1 MSEEIEGQE
10 ENLPSEDPK
19 SKPEQSQEGD
29 ATEPSGSS
37 EEAGAVHQEGEDS
50 AEENGSAPED
60 MEQVIRIKGM
70 YNEYFLDY
78 ASYVILER
86 AVPHLHDGLKPVQR
100 RILHSLREMDDG
112 RFHKV
117 ANAIGNTM
125 KFHPHGDASIGDAM
139 VQIGQRELALDCQ
152 GNWGNI
158 LTGDRAAAPR
168 YIETRLSAFAKEAL
182 FNAKTTNWLATYD
195 GRNQEP
201 ETLPVKFPLLLQ
213 QGAEGIAV
221 GLACKMLPHNFNEL
235 IDGAVAHLKGRSF
248 KLLPDFPTGGEADC
262 EQYNDG
268 LRGGRIRVR
277 AKLRKEDNKTLIVE
291 ELPYGVTTTSLIE
304 SILKANEKGKIKVKR
319 VEDNTASVVEVMIHL
334 ANGVSP
340 DRTIDALFAFT
351 DCEVRIAPNACVIED
366 DKPAFLGVKEILRR
380 STNRT
385 KMLLGRELEIR
396 LAELREAWHFASL
409 EKIFIEKRIYR
420 DIEECETWEAILE
433 AIHAGLKPHIQHL
446 IRPVTDE
453 DVTRL
458 TEIRIKRI
466 SKFDS
471 EKADRRIANMEAE
484 IEEVENHLAH
494 LTDYTI
500 EWFRQLKKKFG
511 KGRERKTILKTFGTI
526 DSAKVA
532 VANHK
537 LYADYAEGFVGIGM
551 PRGEGEYIC
560 DCSDIA
566 DVIVFRKDGTM
577 QVSKVS
583 PKAFF
588 GKDILHVGVW
598 KRGDERTTYNMIYRD
613 GKKSGGGRTFV
624 KRFHVTS
631 MTRDKI
637 YPLTK
642 GTPGSQ
648 MLWFSHNPN
657 GEAEQVTVH
666 LSRVQRLKS
675 LKVDVDFAEVAI
687 KGRGAAGNTV
697 TKHPVTG
704 KVDLKS
710 AGTSTLGARKV
721 WFDGAVRRLNSE
733 GRGRLLGAF
742 GPEDR
747 ILVVME
753 SGAYELVKPE
763 LSVHFPDDMMHLDKW
778 HSDRALTAVHRDGEK
793 KAVYVKR
800 FHAESSSKMVSFI
813 GEEEGSAL
821 LLFTDHGAPVI
832 KCKAKDLGEQRFSL
846 AEFIAVK
853 GVKARGKRLSLDPR
867 AKVVLEDTPDPNLEA
882 EAIATDVADTESA
895 AQASEVSPVQG
906 EKVAAGPVNS
916 PVKSDEGENAEALSQ
931 EKSTGTPS
939 EGDGGEVQSS
949 LF

>member
-1 MSEEIEGQE
+1 MIE
-10 ENLPSEDPK
+10 ENQEHDEHEDLPKDP
-19 SKPEQSQEGD
+19 E
-29 ATEPSGSS
+29 AVSS
-37 EEAGAVHQEGEDS
+37 EGGEEDDGSGA
-50 AEENGSAPED
+50 D

-100 RILHSLREMDDG
+100 RILHSLKEMDDG

-182 FNAKTTNWLATYD
+182 FNPKTTHWLATYD

-221 GLACKMLPHNFNEL
+221 GLACKMLPHNFNEI
-235 IDGAVAHLKGRSF
+235 IDGSVAYLKGRSF

-268 LRGGRIRVR
+268 LRGGRVRVR
-277 AKLRKEDNKTLIVE
+277 AKLRKEDNKTLVVE
-291 ELPYGVTTTSLIE
+291 EVPYGVTTTSLIE
-304 SILKANEKGKIKVKR
+304 SILKANDKGKIKVKR
-319 VEDNTASVVEVMIHL
+319 VEDNTANKVEVVIHL
-334 ANGVSP
+334 TNGVSP

-366 DKPAFLGVKEILRR
+366 DRPVFLGVKEILKR
-380 STNRT
+380 STDRT
-385 KMLLGRELEIR
+385 RVLLGRELEIR
-396 LAELREAWHFASL
+396 LGELQESWHFASL

-420 DIEECETWEAILE
+420 DIEECETWEAILQ
-433 AIHAGLKPHIQHL
+433 AIHSGLEPHIKHL

-471 EKADRRIANMEAE
+471 EKADQRIANLEVE
-484 IEEVENHLAH
+484 IEEVKNHLAH
-494 LTDYTI
+494 LTDYTV
-500 EWFRQLKKKFG
+500 EWYRQLKKKFG
-511 KGRERKTILKTFGTI
+511 KGRERKTVLKAFGTI

-537 LYADYAEGFVGIGM
+537 LHADLKEGFVGIGM
-551 PRGEGEYIC
+551 PRGEGDYIC

-566 DVIVFRKDGTM
+566 DIIVFRKDGTM
-577 QVSKVS
+577 QVSKVTS
-583 PKAFF
+583 KAFF

-613 GKKSGGGRTFV
+613 GKKSGGGRTMA
-624 KRFHVTS
+624 KRFNVTS
-631 MTRDKI
+631 MTRDKV

-648 MLWFSHNPN
+648 VLWFSANPN

-666 LSRVQRLKS
+666 LSRMPRLKS
-675 LKVDVDFAEVAI
+675 LKVDVDFSEISI
-687 KGRGAAGNTV
+687 KGRGAGGNTV
-697 TKHPVTG
+697 TKYTVTG

-710 AGTSTLGARKV
+710 AGSSTLGARKV
-721 WFDGAVRRLNSE
+721 WFDESVRRLNGE

-742 GPEDR
+742 GPDDR
-747 ILVVME
+747 LIVVME
-753 SGAYELVKPE
+753 SGAYELLKPE
-763 LSVHFPDDMMHLDKW
+763 MSVHFPEDMMFLDKW
-778 HSDRALTAVHRDGEK
+778 HRDRPLTAVHLDGEK
-793 KAVYVKR
+793 KSVYVKR
-800 FHAESSSKMVSFI
+800 FMAESSTKMVSFI
-813 GEEEGSAL
+813 GEEEGSRM
-821 LLFTDHGAPVI
+821 LLFTDHGAPII

-846 AEFIAVK
+846 NEFIAVK
-853 GVKARGKRLSLDPR
+853 GVKARGKRLSLDSR
-867 AKVVLEDTPDPNLEA
+867 AKVILEDTPDPNLELPSA
-882 EAIATDVADTESA
+882 SEPVNAQEPPSPSGESA
-895 AQASEVSPVQG
+895 APKKGASSPESDSG
-906 EKVAAGPVNS
+906 S
-916 PVKSDEGENAEALSQ
+916 PAEGEAQ
-931 EKSTGTPS
+931 ST
-939 EGDGGEVQSS
+939 

>member
-1 MSEEIEGQE
+1 MIE
-10 ENLPSEDPK
+10 ENQDHEEQDDQDLPQDP
-19 SKPEQSQEGD
+19 EGESTAD
-29 ATEPSGSS
+29 ETDGGGDDG
-37 EEAGAVHQEGEDS
+37 AGA
-50 AEENGSAPED
+50 D

-100 RILHSLREMDDG
+100 RILHSLKEMDDG

-125 KFHPHGDASIGDAM
+125 KYHPHGDASIGDAM

-168 YIETRLSAFAKEAL
+168 YIETRLSPFAKEAL
-182 FNAKTTNWLATYD
+182 FNAKTTNWLASYD

-235 IDGAVAHLKGRSF
+235 IDGSVSYLKGRSF

-268 LRGGRIRVR
+268 LRGGRVRVR

-291 ELPYGVTTTSLIE
+291 EVPYGVTTTSLIE
-304 SILKANEKGKIKVKR
+304 SILKANDKGKIKVKR
-319 VEDNTASVVEVMIHL
+319 VEDNTADKVEVVIHL
-334 ANGVSP
+334 TNGVSP

-366 DKPAFLGVKEILRR
+366 DKPVFLGVKEILKR
-380 STNRT
+380 SADRT
-385 KMLLGRELEIR
+385 RMLLGRELEIR
-396 LAELREAWHFASL
+396 LGELQESWHFASL
-409 EKIFIEKRIYR
+409 EKIFIENRIYR
-420 DIEECETWEAILE
+420 DIEECETWEAILQ
-433 AIHAGLKPHIQHL
+433 AIHTGLEPHIQHL

-471 EKADRRIANMEAE
+471 EKADQRIANL
-484 IEEVENHLAH
+484 EVEIDEVKNHLAH
-494 LTDYTI
+494 LTDYTV
-500 EWFRQLKKKFG
+500 EWYRQLKKKFG
-511 KGRERKTILKTFGTI
+511 KGRERKTVLKTFGTI

-537 LYADYAEGFVGIGM
+537 LYADLKEGFVGINM

-566 DVIVFRKDGTM
+566 DIIVFRKDGTM
-577 QVSKVS
+577 QVSKVTS
-583 PKAFF
+583 KAFF
-588 GKDILHVGVW
+588 GKDILHVGIW
-598 KRGDERTTYNMIYRD
+598 KRGDERTTYNLIYRD

-624 KRFHVTS
+624 KRFNVTS
-631 MTRDKI
+631 MTRDKV
-637 YPLTK
+637 YPVTK

-648 MLWFSHNPN
+648 VLWFSANPN

-666 LSRVQRLKS
+666 LSRMPRLKS
-675 LKVDVDFAEVAI
+675 LKIDVDFSQVAI

-697 TKHPVTG
+697 TKYAVTG

-710 AGTSTLGARKV
+710 EGSSTLGARKV
-721 WFDGAVRRLNSE
+721 WFDESVRRLNGE

-742 GPEDR
+742 GPDDR
-747 ILVVME
+747 LLVVMAT
-753 SGAYELVKPE
+753 GAYELLKPE
-763 LSVHFPDDMMHLDKW
+763 MSVHFPDDMIFLDKW
-778 HSDRALTAVHRDGEK
+778 HRDRALTVVHLDGEK

-800 FHAESSSKMVSFI
+800 FVAESSTKTVSFI
-813 GEEEGSAL
+813 GEEEGSKMI
-821 LLFTDHGAPVI
+821 LFTDHGAPIV

-846 AEFIAVK
+846 NEFIAIK
-853 GVKARGKRLSLDPR
+853 GVKARGKRLSTDAR
-867 AKVVLEDTPDPNLEA
+867 AKVTLEDTPDPNLEA
-882 EAIATDVADTESA
+882 
-895 AQASEVSPVQG
+895 AQAEATAA
-906 EKVAAGPVNS
+906 EKAPEAPKTETNTATSVPDKGAEGPA
-916 PVKSDEGENAEALSQ
+916 SD
-931 EKSTGTPS
+931 TGNPA
-939 EGDGGEVQSS
+939 GGEVQST

>member
-1 MSEEIEGQE
+1 MME
-10 ENLPSEDPK
+10 ENQDHEERDDQDLPQG
-19 SKPEQSQEGD
+19 PEGESASDGEGD
-29 ATEPSGSS
+29 DG
-37 EEAGAVHQEGEDS
+37 AGA
-50 AEENGSAPED
+50 D

-100 RILHSLREMDDG
+100 RILHSLKEMDDG

-125 KFHPHGDASIGDAM
+125 KYHPHGDASIGDAM

-168 YIETRLSAFAKEAL
+168 YIETRLSPFAKEAL
-182 FNAKTTNWLATYD
+182 FNAKTTNWLSSYD

-235 IDGAVAHLKGRSF
+235 IDGSVAYLKGRSF

-268 LRGGRIRVR
+268 LRGGRVRVR

-291 ELPYGVTTTSLIE
+291 EVPYGVTTTSLIE
-304 SILKANEKGKIKVKR
+304 SILKANDKGKIKVKR
-319 VEDNTASVVEVMIHL
+319 VEDNTADKVEVVIHL
-334 ANGVSP
+334 TNGVSP
-340 DRTIDALFAFT
+340 DRTIDALYAFT

-366 DKPAFLGVKEILRR
+366 DKPVFLGVKEILKR
-380 STNRT
+380 SADRT
-385 KMLLGRELEIR
+385 RMLLGRELEIR
-396 LAELREAWHFASL
+396 LGELQESWHFASL
-409 EKIFIEKRIYR
+409 EKIFIENRIYR
-420 DIEECETWEAILE
+420 DIEECETWEAILQ
-433 AIHAGLKPHIQHL
+433 AIHAGLEPHIQHL

-471 EKADRRIANMEAE
+471 EKADQRIANL
-484 IEEVENHLAH
+484 EVEIDEVKNHLAH
-494 LTDYTI
+494 LTDYTV
-500 EWFRQLKKKFG
+500 EWYRQLKKKFG
-511 KGRERKTILKTFGTI
+511 KGRERKTVLKTFGNI

-537 LYADYAEGFVGIGM
+537 LYADLKEGFVGIGM

-577 QVSKVS
+577 QVSKVTS
-583 PKAFF
+583 KAFF

-613 GKKSGGGRTFV
+613 GKKTGGGRTFV
-624 KRFHVTS
+624 KRFNVTS
-631 MTRDKI
+631 MTRDKV

-648 MLWFSHNPN
+648 VLWFSANPN

-666 LSRVQRLKS
+666 LSRMPRLKS
-675 LKVDVDFAEVAI
+675 LKIDVDFSQIAI

-697 TKHPVTG
+697 TKYAVTG

-710 AGTSTLGARKV
+710 EGSSTLGARKV
-721 WFDGAVRRLNSE
+721 WFDESVRRLNSD

-742 GPEDR
+742 GPDDR
-747 ILVVME
+747 MLVVVA
-753 SGAYELVKPE
+753 SGAYELIKPE
-763 LSVHFPDDMMHLDKW
+763 LAVHFPDDMILLDKW
-778 HSDRALTAVHRDGEK
+778 HRDRALTVVHLDGEK

-800 FHAESSSKMVSFI
+800 FVAESSSKTVSFI
-813 GEEEGSAL
+813 SEEEGSKL

-832 KCKAKDLGEQRFSL
+832 KCKGKDLGEQRFSL
-846 AEFIAVK
+846 NEFIAVK
-853 GVKARGKRLSLDPR
+853 GVKARGKRLSTDAR
-867 AKVVLEDTPDPNLEA
+867 AKVTLEDTPDPNLEA
-882 EAIATDVADTESA
+882 AQAAEEA
-895 AQASEVSPVQG
+895 AQSGEGAPTGEAASDAASNNTAGAADSAPDTVQP
-906 EKVAAGPVNS
+906 AA
-916 PVKSDEGENAEALSQ
+916 KSNP
-931 EKSTGTPS
+931 TPPA
-939 EGDGGEVQSS
+939 DDPGGEFQNT

>member
-1 MSEEIEGQE
+1 MIE
-10 ENLPSEDPK
+10 ENNDHEENDDQDLPQDSGGVPSED
-19 SKPEQSQEGD
+19 
-29 ATEPSGSS
+29 
-37 EEAGAVHQEGEDS
+37 GAAEDGGG
-50 AEENGSAPED
+50 AD

-125 KFHPHGDASIGDAM
+125 KYHPHGDASIGDAM

-168 YIETRLSAFAKEAL
+168 YIETRLSAFAKEAI
-182 FNAKTTNWLATYD
+182 FNPKTTNWLSSYD

-235 IDGAVAHLKGRSF
+235 IDGAVAYLKGRGF
-248 KLLPDFPTGGEADC
+248 KLLPDFPSGGEADC
-262 EQYNDG
+262 ELYNDG
-268 LRGGRIRVR
+268 LRGGRVRVR
-277 AKLRKEDNKTLIVE
+277 ARLRKQDNKTLVVDE
-291 ELPYGVTTTSLIE
+291 VPYGVTTTSLIE
-304 SILKANEKGKIKVKR
+304 SIIKANDKGKIKVKR
-319 VEDNTASVVEVMIHL
+319 VEDNTADKVEVVIYL

-351 DCEVRIAPNACVIED
+351 DCEIRIAPNACVIED
-366 DKPAFLGVKEILRR
+366 GKPVFLGVKEILKR
-380 STNRT
+380 SADRT
-385 KMLLGRELEIR
+385 RMLLGRELEIR
-396 LAELREAWHFASL
+396 LGELHEAWHFASL

-433 AIHAGLKPHIQHL
+433 AIHKGLEPHIKHL
-446 IRPVTDE
+446 LRGVTDD

-466 SKFDS
+466 SRFDS
-471 EKADRRIANMEAE
+471 EKADQRIANLEVE
-484 IEEVENHLAH
+484 IEEVKNHLAH
-494 LTDYTI
+494 LTDYTVQ
-500 EWFRQLKKKFG
+500 WYRQLKKKFG
-511 KGRERKTILKTFGTI
+511 KGRERRTELNTFGTI

-537 LYADYAEGFVGIGM
+537 LYADLKEGFVGIGM

-566 DVIVFRKDGTM
+566 DIIVFRKDGTM
-577 QVSKVS
+577 QVSRVTS
-583 PKAFF
+583 KAFF

-598 KRGDERTTYNMIYRD
+598 KRGDQRTTYNLIYRD
-613 GKKSGGGRTFV
+613 GKKSVGGRTFV

-631 MTRDKI
+631 MTRDKV

-648 MLWFSHNPN
+648 ALWFSANPN

-666 LSRVQRLKS
+666 LSRMPRLKS
-675 LKVDVDFAEVAI
+675 LKIDVDFARIAI
-687 KGRGAAGNTV
+687 KGRGATGNLV
-697 TKHPVTG
+697 TKNAVTG

-710 AGTSTLGARKV
+710 AGSSTLGARKV
-721 WFDGAVRRLNSE
+721 WFDQSVRRLNGE

-742 GPEDR
+742 GADDR
-747 ILVVME
+747 LLVIMS
-753 SGAYELVKPE
+753 SGAYEIIKPE
-763 LSVHFPDDMMHLDKW
+763 MSVHFPNGMIHLDKW
-778 HSDRALTAVHRDGEK
+778 RPNRVLTAVHLDGEK

-800 FHAESSSKMVSFI
+800 FQAEYSTRTVSFI
-813 GEEEGSAL
+813 SEEEGSRL
-821 LLFTDHGAPVI
+821 ILFTEHGAPIVR
-832 KCKAKDLGEQRFSL
+832 CKGKGLGEQRFSL
-846 AEFIAVK
+846 NEFIAVK
-853 GVKARGKRLSLDPR
+853 GVKARGKRLSTDSR
-867 AKVVLEDTPDPNLEA
+867 AKVVLEDTPDPNLDSEA
-882 EAIATDVADTESA
+882 EADVVAEPTGD
-895 AQASEVSPVQG
+895 ASDLQSEG
-906 EKVAAGPVNS
+906 
-916 PVKSDEGENAEALSQ
+916 GENPAASGDEY
-931 EKSTGTPS
+931 PS
-939 EGDGGEVQSS
+939 EGEVQNT

>member
-1 MSEEIEGQE
+1 MSEEAQGPE
-10 ENLPSEDPK
+10 ERDEQDGKK
-19 SKPEQSQEGD
+19 SGGND
-29 ATEPSGSS
+29 EPSKQG
-37 EEAGAVHQEGEDS
+37 GASPSGGDGES
-50 AEENGSAPED
+50 AEEASGDGDLETAAEGEGPED

-100 RILHSLREMDDG
+100 RILHSLRELEDG

-139 VQIGQRELALDCQ
+139 VQIGQRELVLDCQ

-158 LTGDRAAAPR
+158 ATGDRAAAPR
-168 YIETRLSAFAKEAL
+168 YIETRLSTFAKEAL
-182 FNAKTTNWLATYD
+182 FNPKTTNWLASYD

-221 GLACKMLPHNFNEL
+221 GLACKMLPHNFIEL
-235 IDGAVAHLKGRSF
+235 IDGAVAYLKGRSF
-248 KLLPDFPTGGEADC
+248 KLLPDFPAGGEADC

-268 LRGGRIRVR
+268 LRGGRVRVR
-277 AKLRKEDNKTLIVE
+277 AKIRKEDNKTLVVE

-304 SILKANEKGKIKVKR
+304 SILKANDKGKIKVKR
-319 VEDNTASVVEVMIHL
+319 VEDNTAEFVEVMIHL
-334 ANGVSP
+334 AAGVSP

-351 DCEVRIAPNACVIED
+351 DCEVRIAPNACVIEND
-366 DKPAFLGVKEILRR
+366 RPVFLGVKEILKR
-380 STNRT
+380 SADRT
-385 KMLLGRELEIR
+385 RMLLGRELEIR
-396 LAELREAWHFASL
+396 LGELQESWHFASL

-420 DIEECETWEAILE
+420 DIEECETWDAILK
-433 AIHAGLKPHIQHL
+433 AIHEGLAPHIKHL

-471 EKADRRIANMEAE
+471 DKADQRIANL
-484 IEEVENHLAH
+484 EVEIDEVKNHLEH

-500 EWFRQLKKKFG
+500 EWYRQLKKKYG
-511 KGRERKTILKTFGTI
+511 KGRERRTTLRTFGNI

-537 LYADYAEGFVGIGM
+537 LYADKKEGFVGIGM

-566 DVIVFRKDGTM
+566 DIIVFRKDGTM

-583 PKAFF
+583 TKAFF
-588 GKDILHVGVW
+588 GKDILHVGIW
-598 KRGDERTTYNMIYRD
+598 KRGDERTTYNLMYRD
-613 GKKSGGGRTFV
+613 GKKTGGGRTLV

-631 MTRDKI
+631 MTRDKV
-637 YPLTK
+637 YHLTK

-648 MLWFSHNPN
+648 VLWFSANLN
-657 GEAEQVTVH
+657 GEAEQVTIH
-666 LSRVQRLKS
+666 LSRLPRLKS
-675 LKVDVDFAEVAI
+675 LKVDVDFAEIAI
-687 KGRGAAGNTV
+687 KGRGAAGNTA
-697 TKHPVTG
+697 TKYAVTG
-704 KVDLKS
+704 RVDLKS

-721 WFDGAVRRLNSE
+721 WFDEAVKRLNSE
-733 GRGRLLGAF
+733 GRGRLVGAF
-742 GPEDR
+742 GPDDR
-747 ILVVME
+747 LLVVVA
-753 SGAYELVKPE
+753 SGAYELLKPE
-763 LSVHFPDDMMHLDKW
+763 LSTHFPDDMIYLDKW
-778 HSDRALTAVHRDGEK
+778 HSDRPLTVVHRDGEK

-800 FHAESSSKMVSFI
+800 FHAENSTKTMEFI
-813 GEEEGSAL
+813 GESEGSSL
-821 LLFTDHGAPVI
+821 LLFTAHGAPVI
-832 KCKAKDLGEQRFSL
+832 HCKAKDLGEQRFSL
-846 AEFIAVK
+846 NEFIAVK
-853 GVKARGKRLSLDPR
+853 GVKARGKRLSVDPR
-867 AKVVLEDTPDPNLEA
+867 AKVTLEDTPDPHAALPTAA
-882 EAIATDVADTESA
+882 EENKDA
-895 AQASEVSPVQG
+895 ASPPAPDPDPVQ
-906 EKVAAGPVNS
+906 
-916 PVKSDEGENAEALSQ
+916 AED
-931 EKSTGTPS
+931 TTPS
-939 EGDGGEVQSS
+939 PQPKSEAAPSPAASSTPAEGQESKNPEDADGGPQPT

>member
-1 MSEEIEGQE
+1 MTEENHDHEEQEDAGHKPEENSEGPSDASQDSAKDASQDASQE
-10 ENLPSEDPK
+10 ESA
-19 SKPEQSQEGD
+19 EGD
-29 ATEPSGSS
+29 PSDLPM
-37 EEAGAVHQEGEDS
+37 AGE
-50 AEENGSAPED
+50 ED

-100 RILHSLREMDDG
+100 RILHSLKEMDDG

-182 FNAKTTNWLATYD
+182 FNAKTTEWLSTYD

-201 ETLPVKFPLLLQ
+201 ETLSVKFPLLLQ

-235 IDGAVAHLKGRSF
+235 IDGAVAFLKGRSF

-277 AKLRKEDNKTLIVE
+277 AKLRKEDNKTLVVE

-304 SILKANEKGKIKVKR
+304 SILKANDKGKIKVKR
-319 VEDNTASVVEVMIHL
+319 VEDNTANDVEVMIHL

-366 DKPAFLGVKEILRR
+366 DRPVFLGVKDILKR
-380 STNRT
+380 SADRT
-385 KMLLGRELEIR
+385 RMLLGRELEIR
-396 LAELREAWHFASL
+396 LGELQEAWHFASL

-420 DIEECETWEAILE
+420 DIEECETWDAILH
-433 AIHAGLKPHIQHL
+433 AIHEGLKPHIKHL
-446 IRPVTDE
+446 IRAVTDE

-471 EKADRRIANMEAE
+471 DKADQRIANMEVE
-484 IEEVENHLAH
+484 IEEVKNHLAH

-500 EWFRQLKKKFG
+500 EWYRQLKKKYG
-511 KGRERKTILKTFGTI
+511 KGRERKTVLTTFGTI

-598 KRGDERTTYNMIYRD
+598 KRGDERTTYNLIYRD
-613 GKKSGGGRTFV
+613 GKKSSGGRTFV

-631 MTRDKI
+631 MTRDKV

-642 GTPGSQ
+642 GSPGSQ
-648 MLWFSHNPN
+648 ALWFSANPN

-710 AGTSTLGARKV
+710 AGSSTLGARKV
-721 WFDGAVRRLNSE
+721 WFDASVKRLNSE
-733 GRGRLLGAF
+733 GRGQLLGAF
-742 GPEDR
+742 GPDDR

-763 LSVHFPDDMMHLDKW
+763 LSVHFPDDMIHLDKW
-778 HSDRALTAVHRDGEK
+778 RPNRALTVVHRDGEK

-800 FHAESSSKMVSFI
+800 FNAESSSKTVSFI
-813 GEEEGSAL
+813 GETEGSSM
-821 LLFTDHGAPVI
+821 LLFTDHGAPII

-846 AEFIAVK
+846 AEFISVK
-853 GVKARGKRLSLDPR
+853 GVKARGKRLSVDPR
-867 AKVVLEDTPDPNLEA
+867 AKVVMEDTPDPNLELEEP
-882 EAIATDVADTESA
+882 EATHSEA
-895 AQASEVSPVQG
+895 APEEGSVVASEVDSDSNDN
-906 EKVAAGPVNS
+906 A
-916 PVKSDEGENAEALSQ
+916 PVKAKNPATE
-931 EKSTGTPS
+931 EKSTKPSLEADDS
-939 EGDGGEVQSS
+939 EGQST

>member
-1 MSEEIEGQE
+1 MIEEAQDPEEHEENQEQEEQGGSNPDPSEEGEG
-10 ENLPSEDPK
+10 
-19 SKPEQSQEGD
+19 
-29 ATEPSGSS
+29 
-37 EEAGAVHQEGEDS
+37 V
-50 AEENGSAPED
+50 D

-139 VQIGQRELALDCQ
+139 VQIGQRELVLDCQ

-158 LTGDRAAAPR
+158 LTGDRAAAAR
-168 YIETRLSAFAKEAL
+168 YIETRLSPFAKEAL
-182 FNAKTTNWLATYD
+182 FNAKTTNWLASYD

-235 IDGAVAHLKGRSF
+235 IDGAVAYLKGRSF

-268 LRGGRIRVR
+268 LRGGRVRVR
-277 AKLRKEDNKTLIVE
+277 AKLRKEDNKTLVVE
-291 ELPYGVTTTSLIE
+291 EVPYGVTTTSLIE
-304 SILKANEKGKIKVKR
+304 SILKANDKGKIKVKR
-319 VEDNTASVVEVMIHL
+319 VEDNTAENVEVMIHL

-366 DKPAFLGVKEILRR
+366 DRPVFLGVKEILKR
-380 STNRT
+380 SADRT
-385 KMLLGRELEIR
+385 RMLLGRELEIR
-396 LAELREAWHFASL
+396 LGELQEAWHFASL

-420 DIEECETWEAILE
+420 DIEECETWDAILK
-433 AIHAGLKPHIQHL
+433 AIHEGLAPHIKHL

-471 EKADRRIANMEAE
+471 DKADQRIANL
-484 IEEVENHLAH
+484 EVEIDEVKNHLAH
-494 LTDYTI
+494 LTDYTV
-500 EWFRQLKKKFG
+500 EWYRQLKKKYG
-511 KGRERKTILKTFGTI
+511 KGRERKTTLRTFGNI

-537 LYADYAEGFVGIGM
+537 LYADKKEGFVGIGM

-566 DVIVFRKDGTM
+566 DIIVFRGDGTM

-598 KRGDERTTYNMIYRD
+598 KRGDERTTYNLIYRD
-613 GKKSGGGRTFV
+613 GKKSGGLRTYV

-631 MTRDKI
+631 ITRDKE

-642 GTPGSQ
+642 GTAGSQ
-648 MLWFSHNPN
+648 VLWFSANPN

-666 LSRVQRLKS
+666 LSRMPRLKS
-675 LKVDVDFAEVAI
+675 LKVDVDFADVAI

-697 TKHPVTG
+697 TKYAVTG

-721 WFDGAVRRLNSE
+721 WYDESVKRLNSE

-742 GPEDR
+742 GPDDKL
-747 ILVVME
+747 LVVVE
-753 SGAYELVKPE
+753 SGAYELLKPE
-763 LSVHFPDDMMHLDKW
+763 LSVHFPEDMVFLDKW
-778 HSDRALTAVHRDGEK
+778 NPDRALTVVHLDGEK

-800 FHAESSSKMVSFI
+800 FQAESSTKSVEFI
-813 GEEEGSAL
+813 GEEEGSKM
-821 LLFTDHGAPVI
+821 LLFTDHGAPIVM
-832 KCKAKDLGEQRFSL
+832 CKAKDLGEQRFSL
-846 AEFIAVK
+846 NEFIAVK
-853 GVKARGKRLSLDPR
+853 GVKARGKRLSTDAR
-867 AKVVLEDTPDPNLEA
+867 AKVTLEDTPDPNVKEDP
-882 EAIATDVADTESA
+882 EDVSAPDVKPDGAVDTAPEMLPDVPSDKGPKSVDVEDGRSA
-895 AQASEVSPVQG
+895 PKEDGDVQAS
-906 EKVAAGPVNS
+906 
-916 PVKSDEGENAEALSQ
+916 
-931 EKSTGTPS
+931 
-939 EGDGGEVQSS
+939 

>member
-1 MSEEIEGQE
+1 MSEEAQGPEERDEQEGQKPKGQE
-10 ENLPSEDPK
+10 E
-19 SKPEQSQEGD
+19 
-29 ATEPSGSS
+29 
-37 EEAGAVHQEGEDS
+37 GAQGADRAEDS
-50 AEENGSAPED
+50 GDSADQAEGAGDESTED

-100 RILHSLREMDDG
+100 RILHSLRELEDG

-125 KFHPHGDASIGDAM
+125 KYHPHGDASIGDAM
-139 VQIGQRELALDCQ
+139 VQIGQRELVLDCQ

-168 YIETRLSAFAKEAL
+168 YIETRLSTFAKDAL
-182 FNAKTTNWLATYD
+182 FNPKTTNWLSSYD

-221 GLACKMLPHNFNEL
+221 GLACKMLPHNFIEL
-235 IDGAVAHLKGRSF
+235 IDGAVAYLKGRSF

-277 AKLRKEDNKTLIVE
+277 AKIRKEDNKTLIVE

-304 SILKANEKGKIKVKR
+304 SILKANDKGKIKVKR
-319 VEDNTASVVEVMIHL
+319 VEDNTAEFVEVMIHL
-334 ANGVSP
+334 ASGVSP

-366 DKPAFLGVKEILRR
+366 DRPIFLGVKEILKR
-380 STNRT
+380 SADRT
-385 KMLLGRELEIR
+385 RMLLGRELEIR
-396 LAELREAWHFASL
+396 LGELQEAWHFASL

-420 DIEECETWEAILE
+420 DIEECETWEAILQ
-433 AIHAGLKPHIQHL
+433 AIHEGLAPHIKHL

-471 EKADRRIANMEAE
+471 DKADQRIANL
-484 IEEVENHLAH
+484 EVEMDEVKNHLEH
-494 LTDYTI
+494 LTDYTV
-500 EWFRQLKKKFG
+500 EWYRQLKKKYG
-511 KGRERKTILKTFGTI
+511 KGRERKTVLRTFGNI

-537 LYADYAEGFVGIGM
+537 LYADKDEGFVGIGM

-566 DVIVFRKDGTM
+566 DIIVFRKDGTM

-588 GKDILHVGVW
+588 GKDILQVGVW
-598 KRGDERTTYNMIYRD
+598 KRGDERTTYNLLYRD
-613 GKKSGGGRTFV
+613 GKKSGGGRTYV

-631 MTRDKI
+631 ITRDKV
-637 YPLTK
+637 YHLTK

-648 MLWFSHNPN
+648 VLWFSANAN
-657 GEAEQVTVH
+657 GEAEEVTIH
-666 LSRVQRLKS
+666 LSRIGRLKT
-675 LKVDVDFAEVAI
+675 LKVDVNFAEIAI
-687 KGRGAAGNTV
+687 KGRGAAGNTA
-697 TKHPVTG
+697 TKYAVTG

-710 AGTSTLGARKV
+710 AGTSTLGARRV
-721 WFDGAVRRLNSE
+721 WFDEAVKRLNSE
-733 GRGRLLGAF
+733 GRGRLIGAF

-747 ILVVME
+747 LLVVLA
-753 SGAYELVKPE
+753 SGAYELMKPE
-763 LSVHFPDDMMHLDKW
+763 LSTHFPDDMVFLDKW
-778 HSDRALTAVHRDGEK
+778 HSDRPLTVVHKDGEK
-793 KAVYVKR
+793 SAIYVKR
-800 FHAESSSKMVSFI
+800 FNAESSSKTMEFI
-813 GEEEGSAL
+813 GESEGSSM

-832 KCKAKDLGEQRFSL
+832 KCKSKDLGEQRFSL
-846 AEFIAVK
+846 NEFIAVK
-853 GVKARGKRLSLDPR
+853 GVKARGKRLSTDPR
-867 AKVVLEDTPDPNLEA
+867 AKVTLEDTPNPNDEVKEA
-882 EAIATDVADTESA
+882 RDAAPGPIAPAPSSEQASEPKGASPEATAPDSSESA
-895 AQASEVSPVQG
+895 ATPKAPS
-906 EKVAAGPVNS
+906 
-916 PVKSDEGENAEALSQ
+916 SQ
-931 EKSTGTPS
+931 ESNGPAGTDS
-939 EGDGGEVQSS
+939 GGDAQPT

>member
-1 MSEEIEGQE
+1 M
-10 ENLPSEDPK
+10 N
-19 SKPEQSQEGD
+19 
-29 ATEPSGSS
+29 
-37 EEAGAVHQEGEDS
+37 EEAQDPEEHDEQDGLDSNGMEGSEGGDGAE
-50 AEENGSAPED
+50 

-100 RILHSLREMDDG
+100 RILHSLRELDDG

-125 KFHPHGDASIGDAM
+125 KYHPHGDASIGDAM
-139 VQIGQRELALDCQ
+139 VQIGQKELVLDCQ

-158 LTGDRAAAPR
+158 LTGDSAAAPR
-168 YIETRLSAFAKEAL
+168 YIETRLSTFAKDAL
-182 FNAKTTNWLATYD
+182 FNPKTTNWLASYD

-221 GLACKMLPHNFNEL
+221 GLACKMLPHNFNEI
-235 IDGAVAHLKGRSF
+235 IDGSVAYLKGRSF

-277 AKLRKEDNKTLIVE
+277 AKIRKEDNKTLIVE
-291 ELPYGVTTTSLIE
+291 ELPYGVTTTSLID
-304 SILKANEKGKIKVKR
+304 SILKANDKGKIKVKR
-319 VEDNTASVVEVMIHL
+319 VEDNTAEFVEVMIHL
-334 ANGVSP
+334 ASGVSP

-351 DCEVRIAPNACVIED
+351 DCEVRLAPNACVIED
-366 DKPAFLGVKEILRR
+366 DKPVFLGVKEILKR
-380 STNRT
+380 SADRT
-385 KMLLGRELEIR
+385 RMLLGRELEIR
-396 LAELREAWHFASL
+396 LGELQEAWHFASL

-420 DIEECETWEAILE
+420 DIEECETWEAILK
-433 AIHAGLKPHIQHL
+433 AIHEGLAPHIKHL

-471 EKADRRIANMEAE
+471 DKADQRIANL
-484 IEEVENHLAH
+484 EVEIDEVKNHLEH
-494 LTDYTI
+494 LTDYTV
-500 EWFRQLKKKFG
+500 EWYRQLKKKYG
-511 KGRERKTILKTFGTI
+511 KGRERKTILRTFGNI

-537 LYADYAEGFVGIGM
+537 LYADKKEGFVGIGM

-566 DVIVFRKDGTM
+566 DIIVFRKDGTM
-577 QVSKVS
+577 KVSKVS

-598 KRGDERTTYNMIYRD
+598 KRGDERTTYNLIYRD
-613 GKKSGGGRTFV
+613 GKKSSGGRTLV

-631 MTRDKI
+631 ITRDKE
-637 YPLTK
+637 YHLTK

-648 MLWFSHNPN
+648 VLWFTPNPN

-666 LSRVQRLKS
+666 LSRMPRLKS
-675 LKVDVDFAEVAI
+675 LKVDVDFAEIAI

-697 TKHPVTG
+697 TKYAVTG

-710 AGTSTLGARKV
+710 VGSSTLGARKV
-721 WFDGAVRRLNSE
+721 WYDESVKRLNSE
-733 GRGRLLGAF
+733 ARGRLLGAF
-742 GPEDR
+742 GAEDR
-747 ILVVME
+747 LLVVLS
-753 SGAYELVKPE
+753 SGAYELIKPE
-763 LSVHFPDDMMHLDKW
+763 LSTHFPDDMVFLDKW
-778 HSDRALTAVHRDGEK
+778 RPDRPLTVVHLDGEK

-800 FHAESSSKMVSFI
+800 FQAESSSKTVEFI
-813 GEEEGSAL
+813 GEEEGSKM
-821 LLFTDHGAPVI
+821 LLFTDHGAPVV

-846 AEFIAVK
+846 NEFIAVK
-853 GVKARGKRLSLDPR
+853 GVKARGKRLSTDAR
-867 AKVVLEDTPDPNLEA
+867 AKVVLEDTPNPNVSDEP
-882 EAIATDVADTESA
+882 EDVPVESA
-895 AQASEVSPVQG
+895 ATPAPSPEKKAGTEAGNDADDVQA
-906 EKVAAGPVNS
+906 
-916 PVKSDEGENAEALSQ
+916 
-931 EKSTGTPS
+931 T
-939 EGDGGEVQSS
+939 

>member
-1 MSEEIEGQE
+1 MME
-10 ENLPSEDPK
+10 ENHGEEGREEQDLPQDQDGQLPAEGTDG
-19 SKPEQSQEGD
+19 QSGEGVGD
-29 ATEPSGSS
+29 
-37 EEAGAVHQEGEDS
+37 
-50 AEENGSAPED
+50 D

-100 RILHSLREMDDG
+100 RILHSLKEMDDG

-125 KFHPHGDASIGDAM
+125 KYHPHGDASIGDAM

-168 YIETRLSAFAKEAL
+168 YIETRLSPFAKEAL
-182 FNAKTTNWLATYD
+182 FNAKTTNWLSSYD

-235 IDGAVAHLKGRSF
+235 IDGSVAYLKGRSF

-268 LRGGRIRVR
+268 LRGGRVRVR

-291 ELPYGVTTTSLIE
+291 EVPYGVTTTSLIE
-304 SILKANEKGKIKVKR
+304 SILKANDKGKIKVKR
-319 VEDNTASVVEVMIHL
+319 VEDNTADKVEVVIHL
-334 ANGVSP
+334 TNGVSP
-340 DRTIDALFAFT
+340 DRTIDALYAFT

-366 DKPAFLGVKEILRR
+366 DKPVFLGVKEILKR
-380 STNRT
+380 SADRT
-385 KMLLGRELEIR
+385 RMLLGRELEIR
-396 LAELREAWHFASL
+396 LGELQESWHFASL
-409 EKIFIEKRIYR
+409 EKIFIENRIYR
-420 DIEECETWEAILE
+420 DIEECETWEAILQ
-433 AIHAGLKPHIQHL
+433 AIHTGLEPHIQHL

-471 EKADRRIANMEAE
+471 EKADQRIANLEVE
-484 IEEVENHLAH
+484 IEEVKNHLAH
-494 LTDYTI
+494 LTDYTV
-500 EWFRQLKKKFG
+500 EWYRQLKKKFG
-511 KGRERKTILKTFGTI
+511 KGRERKTVLKAFGTI

-537 LYADYAEGFVGIGM
+537 LYADLKEGFVGIGM
-551 PRGEGEYIC
+551 PRGEGDYIC

-577 QVSKVS
+577 QVSKVTS
-583 PKAFF
+583 KAFF
-588 GKDILHVGVW
+588 GKDILHVGIW

-613 GKKSGGGRTFV
+613 GKKSSGGRTFV
-624 KRFHVTS
+624 KRFNVTS
-631 MTRDKI
+631 MTRDKV

-648 MLWFSHNPN
+648 VLWFSANPN

-666 LSRVQRLKS
+666 LSRMPRLKS
-675 LKVDVDFAEVAI
+675 LKIDVDFSEISI

-697 TKHPVTG
+697 TKFTVTG

-710 AGTSTLGARKV
+710 AGSSTLGARQV
-721 WFDGAVRRLNSE
+721 WFDESVRRLNGE

-742 GPEDR
+742 GPDDR
-747 ILVVME
+747 MLVVME
-753 SGAYELVKPE
+753 SGAYELIKPE
-763 LSVHFPDDMMHLDKW
+763 MSVHFADDMIFLDKW
-778 HSDRALTAVHRDGEK
+778 HRDRALTVVHLDGEK

-800 FHAESSSKMVSFI
+800 FMAESSTKTVSFI
-813 GEEEGSAL
+813 GEEEGSKM
-821 LLFTDHGAPVI
+821 LLFTDHGAPI
-832 KCKAKDLGEQRFSL
+832 IQCKGKDLGEQRFSL
-846 AEFIAVK
+846 NEFIAVK
-853 GVKARGKRLSLDPR
+853 GVKARGKRLSTDHR
-867 AKVVLEDTPDPNLEA
+867 AKVVLQDTPDPHLEA
-882 EAIATDVADTESA
+882 AQSAEPEPAQPTQDGAKTEATQPAKDSGKP
-895 AQASEVSPVQG
+895 SG
-906 EKVAAGPVNS
+906 E
-916 PVKSDEGENAEALSQ
+916 ETQ
-931 EKSTGTPS
+931 ST
-939 EGDGGEVQSS
+939 